1 MVNSEKILVIDDDA
15 TVCEVVSGLAQTLGL
30 DCVTTKDPSAFSHL
44 LTRETSLI
52 ILDLMMPEMD
62 GIEVLRQLGE
72 RRSTARILL
81 MSGMDNRILETAER
95 LAQSLGLWVVGRLQ
109 KPIPLPALKEA
120 LETLAVVGIPE
131 SRLEAQAFTFPDEQL
146 REALRMG
153 ALENYY
159 QPQISLATGSVTGVE
174 ALVRWIHPTE
184 GVILPEHFLSK
195 IETLGLMDDLCWSA
209 ARMALIDAAKMRT
222 VTSVPMRLSINATM
236 RTLENLSFPDT
247 LLGLAREH
255 GYSADHIV
263 IEVTESGLA
272 LEQARALDVLTRLRM
287 KGFQLSIDDFGAG
300 YAMMRQVQNVP
311 ATELKIDRSIVE
323 KMHVNLSDRVM
334 VEKIVEMGHEL
345 GMSVIAEGVAT
356 RQQLDLLMHG
366 GCDQV
371 QGFLFS
377 RPLPIDEL
385 VAWLHAHDPEA
396 ALSLI

>member
-1 MVNSEKILVIDDDA
+1 MPNAEKILVIDDDA
-15 TVCEVVSGLAQTLGL
+15 IVCDVVAGLAQALGL
-30 DCVTTKDPSAFSHL
+30 ECATTKDPSTFFDL
-44 LTRETSLI
+44 LSRDTSLI

-109 KPIPLPALKEA
+109 KPIPLPALKEV
-120 LETLAVVGIPE
+120 LETLAVTSVPE
-131 SRLEAQAFTFPDEQL
+131 AILEAPTYSLPDEDL
-146 REALRMG
+146 HA
-153 ALENYY
+153 ALEQNHFKNFY
-159 QPQISLATGSVTGVE
+159 QPQISLATGTVSGLE
-174 ALVRWIHPTE
+174 ALVRWNHPRE
-184 GVILPEHFLSK
+184 GLILPEHFLSR
-195 IETLGLMDDLCWSA
+195 IEKLGEMDKLCWSSIQL
-209 ARMALIDAAKMRT
+209 ALADSSTILEALQSPLRI
-222 VTSVPMRLSINATM
+222 SLNATIH
-236 RTLENLSFPDT
+236 TLENLSFPDT
-247 LLGLAREH
+247 LAKLARQH
-255 GYSADHIV
+255 GLSTDQLV

-272 LEQARALDVLTRLRM
+272 LEPSRALDVLTRLRM

-300 YAMMRQVQNVP
+300 YATMRQVQNVP

-345 GMSVIAEGVAT
+345 GMTVIAEGVAT
-356 RQQLDLLMHG
+356 RQQLDLLRHC

-377 RPLPIDEL
+377 RPLPAAEL
-385 VAWLHAHDPEA
+385 VQWLRAHDPQTILNPA
-396 ALSLI
+396 